1 MRRSIRVPILALI
14 VLSLLIPTFLLAQT
28 SAGALGGRVADE
40 SGGALPGVTVTAT
53 NSATGFSRNV
63 VTGSDGAY
71 RFQALPVGTYNVTAD
86 LSGFTSV
93 TTRNVDVSVA
103 TERTINFTLKQAS
116 VKEQITVTAEAP
128 LVETSPAV
136 GTTIS
141 QREMENLPLNGRQFA
156 NLGSLAPGTTL
167 SVNSDP
173 TKPGQL
179 TIALNGGSGRNVNF
193 VVDGGD
199 NTDDTIGGALQNYNI
214 EAVQE
219 FKIQTQQ
226 YKAEYGRTTGGVLTV
241 VTKTGTNEFAGNAY
255 EFYRDKS
262 LNTESQSEQNSG
274 SGKTN
279 YRRNQYGAT
288 LGGPIVKD
296 RAHFF
301 ITAERL
307 GRRTNYVI
315 DTTPPSSPSNP
326 NPPPIYPEF
335 QGQAVPTPFRDDL
348 LTAKVSGDI
357 NPKQFL
363 QVRYGYQKNTDI
375 YGASPVSLPSA
386 LGTLTNKYRSLLVGH
401 TFQLGSDK
409 LNEFLFQNTHF
420 ANAILPVSDDP
431 FLFYPSGVSVGQ
443 NINTP
448 QTTDQIKRQY
458 KDDFSWTTNLG
469 GRRNDFK
476 FGANYID
483 EPLLGG
489 DFSTGL
495 AGQYNLLS
503 DQRGSPISEITIQGG
518 FAGYNTPIKQYN
530 YYAQD
535 DISVNNKLTLNVG
548 LRYDLWK
555 GFDIDQTNNP
565 IWQVLSTQT
574 KYNDPYL
581 KDFQGGKGGK
591 LDNDTNNWAPRL
603 GFTYDMNADS
613 KHILRGGVGRY
624 FDFPYTNATILFPAV
639 SIQSNY
645 GTVYH
650 YRDPNG
656 IRNANGTFFQPGQPL
671 PPNQLPSADI
681 NPPNEVASPTL
692 ATPYSDQISLGYSW
706 QVNPWLGLNVDA
718 SHIKYRDLPFRFRG
732 NPTDPTTGQARF
744 PQFGSFRIWYGNG
757 FADYNGINLGGHAR
771 LGDKFE
777 LQGFYTLSH
786 TTGNI
791 LAGADEFRIT
801 AADYQPDLRGV
812 RDQTVDPYDP
822 LCNACEGPLNTD
834 ARHRITLS
842 ALYRAPLGI
851 NVSGIVRWHSATP
864 YTDWLGH
871 DYRCGPDGTVANT
884 TTPCDGYA
892 FDLSPGVS
900 HVNTLRGDSFS
911 QTDIRIAKEFR
922 VQGHYGI
929 ELIGEVFNLFNSKNA
944 TGFRGNREIFN
955 TDQNKFVPNPAFGTP
970 ARFAGDPGQG
980 EQRLAQL
987 GIRLSF

>member
-1 MRRSIRVPILALI
+1 MRHSFRVPILAIAIL
-14 VLSLLIPTFLLAQT
+14 LLLISQVALAQT

-40 SGGALPGVTVTAT
+40 TGASLPGVTVTAS
-53 NSATGFSRNV
+53 NASTGFTRSV

-71 RFQALPVGTYNVTAD
+71 RFPSIPIGTYSVTAD

-93 TTRNVDVSVA
+93 TTRNVEINVA
-103 TERTINFTLKQAS
+103 TERTINIALKQAS
-116 VKEQITVTAEAP
+116 VKEQITVTAAAP
-128 LVETSPAV
+128 LVETSPSV

-156 NLGSLAPGTTL
+156 NLGSLAPGTSL

-241 VTKTGTNEFAGNAY
+241 VTKTGTNDFDGSAY

-262 LNTESQSEQNSG
+262 LNEETTTEKDTG
-274 SGKTN
+274 SGKSP
-279 YRRNQYGAT
+279 YRRNQYGAAF
-288 LGGPIVKD
+288 GGPIVKD

-301 ITAERL
+301 ITGERL
-307 GRRTNYVI
+307 NRKTNYVV
-315 DTTPPSSPSNP
+315 DTGG
-326 NPPPIYPEF
+326 IYPSLD
-335 QGQAVPTPFRDDL
+335 GSVVATPFKDDL
-348 LTAKVSGDI
+348 LTGKISGDI
-357 NPKQFL
+357 NPRQFL

-375 YGASPVSLPSA
+375 YGASPVATPSS
-386 LGTLTNKYRSLLVGH
+386 LGTLTNKYRSFLIGH
-401 TFQLGSDK
+401 TWQLGSDK
-409 LNEFLFQNTHF
+409 VNEATFQNTHF
-420 ANAILPVSDDP
+420 TNAILAVSNDP

-448 QTTDQIKRQY
+448 QTTLQTKRQY
-458 KDDFSWTTNLG
+458 KDDFSWTTTLG

-476 FGANYID
+476 IGANYID
-483 EPLLGG
+483 EPVLGG

-495 AGQYNLLS
+495 AGQYTLKE
-503 DQRGSPISEITIQGG
+503 DRVGSPVVDIAIFGG

-530 YYAQD
+530 YYVQD
-535 DISVNNKLTLNVG
+535 DISVNNKLTVNAG

-565 IWQVLSTQT
+565 IWKALSTQT
-574 KYNDPYL
+574 KYSESYL

-591 LDNDTNNWAPRL
+591 LENDTNNFAPRL
-603 GFTYDMNADS
+603 GFSYDLHGDS
-613 KHILRGGVGRY
+613 KNIIRGGVGRY
-624 FDFPYTNATILFPAV
+624 FDFPYTNATILFPSVA
-639 SIQSNY
+639 IQSTY
-645 GTVYH
+645 GQTYAFH
-650 YRDPNG
+650 DDSG
-656 IRNANGTFFQPGQPL
+656 IKNSNGTFFQPGQPL
-671 PPNQLPSADI
+671 PPNQLGSPDVAA
-681 NPPNEVASPTL
+681 PNEVASPTL

-706 QVNPWLGLNVDA
+706 QVSPWLGLNVDA
-718 SHIKYRDLPFRFRG
+718 SHIQYRDLPFRFRA
-732 NPTDPTTGQARF
+732 NPFDPATGKRRF

-757 FADYNGINLGGHAR
+757 FADYNGINIGGHAR
-771 LGDKFE
+771 IGDKFE

-812 RDQTVDPYDP
+812 RDQSVNPYDP
-822 LCNACEGPLNTD
+822 LCGACEGPLNTD
-834 ARHRITLS
+834 ARHRVTVS
-842 ALYRAPLGI
+842 ALYHAPYGFSF
-851 NVSGIVRWHSATP
+851 SGIMRYRSATP
-864 YTDWLGH
+864 YTVWAGTDIS
-871 DYRCGPDGTVANT
+871 CGPTGPT
-884 TTPCDGYA
+884 TCRDGYA
-892 FDLSPGVS
+892 FDLAPGVTK
-900 HVNTLRGDSFS
+900 VNSARGASFS
-911 QTDIRIAKEFR
+911 QTDVRIAKEFKLM
-922 VQGHYGI
+922 GNYGI
-929 ELIGEVFNLFNSKNA
+929 ELIGEVFNLFNSKNES
-944 TGFRGNREIFN
+944 GFRA
-955 TDQNKFVPNPAFGTP
+955 DGTP
-970 ARFAGDPGQG
+970 SRFAGDPGQG
-980 EQRLAQL
+980 EQRLTQL
-987 GIRLSF
+987 GVRFTF

>member
-1 MRRSIRVPILALI
+1 MRRSIRVPILAI
-14 VLSLLIPTFLLAQT
+14 SLLLLISSSLLAQT

-40 SGGALPGVTVTAT
+40 SGASLPGVTVTAS
-53 NSATGFSRNV
+53 NASTGFTRSV
-63 VTGSDGAY
+63 VTGSDGGY
-71 RFQALPVGTYNVTAD
+71 RFPSIPVGTYSVTAD
-86 LSGFTSV
+86 LNGFTSV
-93 TTRNVDVSVA
+93 TTRNVEINVA
-103 TERTINFTLKQAS
+103 TERTINFALKQAT
-116 VKEQITVTAEAP
+116 VKEQITVTAAAP
-128 LVETSPAV
+128 LIETSPSV

-141 QREMENLPLNGRQFA
+141 QREIENLPLNGRQFA
-156 NLGSLAPGTTL
+156 NLGSLAPGTSL

-241 VTKTGTNEFAGNAY
+241 VTKTGTNDFEGSAY

-262 LNTESQSEQNSG
+262 LNTASTSEAGVKSP
-274 SGKTN
+274 
-279 YRRNQYGAT
+279 YRRNQYGAS

-301 ITAERL
+301 VTGERL

-315 DTTPPSSPSNP
+315 DTTPPPSTANP
-326 NPPPIYPEF
+326 NPVPIYPEF
-335 QGQAVPTPFRDDL
+335 QGQTVPTPFRDDL

-375 YGASPVSLPSA
+375 YGASPAALPSA
-386 LGTLTNKYRSLLVGH
+386 LGTLTNKYRSLLAGH
-401 TFQLGSDK
+401 TWQIGSDK
-409 LNEFLFQNTHF
+409 VNEAVFQNTHF
-420 ANAILPVSDDP
+420 ANAILPVSNDP

-476 FGANYID
+476 VGANYID

-495 AGQYNLLS
+495 AGQYTLA
-503 DQRGSPISEITIQGG
+503 DDKRGAPVTDITINGG

-535 DISVNNKLTLNVG
+535 DVSVNNKLTLNVG

-555 GFDIDQTNNP
+555 GFDLDQTNNP
-565 IWQVLSTQT
+565 IWKTLSTQT
-574 KYNDPYL
+574 KYNEAFL
-581 KDFQGGKGGK
+581 KDFQGGQGGK
-591 LDNDTNNWAPRL
+591 LENDTNNWAPRL
-603 GFTYDMNADS
+603 GFTYDLHGDA
-613 KHILRGGVGRY
+613 KQILRGGVGRY

-645 GTVYH
+645 GTVYSYH
-650 YRDPNG
+650 DDNG
-656 IRNANGTFFQPGQPL
+656 IKNANGTFFQPGQPL

-681 NPPNEVASPTL
+681 NPPTEVASPTL

-706 QVNPWLGLNVDA
+706 QANPWLGLNVDA
-718 SHIKYRDLPFRFRG
+718 SHIKYRDLPYRFRG
-732 NPTDPTTGQARF
+732 NPFDPATGKRRF
-744 PQFGSFRIWYGNG
+744 PNFGNFRIWYGNG
-757 FADYNGINLGGHAR
+757 FADYNGVNLGGHAR

-791 LAGADEFRIT
+791 LGGADEFRIT
-801 AADYQPDLRGV
+801 AADHQPDLRAV
-812 RDQTVDPYDP
+812 RDQSVNPYDP
-822 LCNACEGPLNTD
+822 SCGACEGPLNTD
-834 ARHRITLS
+834 ARHRITMS

-871 DYRCGPDGTVANT
+871 DYKCGADGAFTNT

-911 QTDIRIAKEFR
+911 QTDVRIAKELKFH
-922 VQGHYGI
+922 GNYGI

-944 TGFRGNREIFN
+944 SGFRGNREVLDSK
-955 TDQNKFVPNPAFGTP
+955 TKTFVPNPAFGTP

>member
-1 MRRSIRVPILALI
+1 MRHSFRVPILAIAIL
-14 VLSLLIPTFLLAQT
+14 LLLISQVALAQT

-40 SGGALPGVTVTAT
+40 TGASLPGVTVTAS
-53 NSATGFSRNV
+53 NASTGFARSV

-71 RFQALPVGTYNVTAD
+71 RFPSIPIGTYSVTAD

-93 TTRNVDVSVA
+93 TTRNVEINVA
-103 TERTINFTLKQAS
+103 TERTINIALKQAS
-116 VKEQITVTAEAP
+116 VKEQITVTAAAP
-128 LVETSPAV
+128 LVETSPSV

-156 NLGSLAPGTTL
+156 NLGSLAPGTSL

-241 VTKTGTNEFAGNAY
+241 VTKTGTNDFDGSAY

-262 LNTESQSEQNSG
+262 LNEETTTEKDTG
-274 SGKTN
+274 SGKSP
-279 YRRNQYGAT
+279 YRRNQYGAAF
-288 LGGPIVKD
+288 GGPIVKD

-301 ITAERL
+301 ITGERL
-307 GRRTNYVI
+307 NRKTNYVV
-315 DTTPPSSPSNP
+315 DTGG
-326 NPPPIYPEF
+326 IYPSLD
-335 QGQAVPTPFRDDL
+335 GSVVATPFKDDL
-348 LTAKVSGDI
+348 LTGKISGDI
-357 NPKQFL
+357 NPRQFL

-375 YGASPVSLPSA
+375 YGASPVATPSS
-386 LGTLTNKYRSLLVGH
+386 LGTLTNKYRSFLIGH
-401 TFQLGSDK
+401 TWQLGSDK
-409 LNEFLFQNTHF
+409 VNEATFQNTHF
-420 ANAILPVSDDP
+420 TNAILAVSNDP

-448 QTTDQIKRQY
+448 QTTLQTKRQY
-458 KDDFSWTTNLG
+458 KDDFSWTTTLG

-476 FGANYID
+476 IGANYID
-483 EPLLGG
+483 EPVLGG

-495 AGQYNLLS
+495 AGQYTLKE
-503 DQRGSPISEITIQGG
+503 DRVGSPVVDIAIFGG

-530 YYAQD
+530 YYVQD
-535 DISVNNKLTLNVG
+535 DISVNNKLTVNAG

-565 IWQVLSTQT
+565 IWKALSTQT
-574 KYNDPYL
+574 KYSESYL

-591 LDNDTNNWAPRL
+591 LENDTNNFAPRL
-603 GFTYDMNADS
+603 GFSYDLHGDS
-613 KHILRGGVGRY
+613 KNIIRGGVGRY
-624 FDFPYTNATILFPAV
+624 FDFPYTNATILFPSVA
-639 SIQSNY
+639 IQSTY
-645 GTVYH
+645 GQTYAFH
-650 YRDPNG
+650 DDSG
-656 IRNANGTFFQPGQPL
+656 IKNSNGTFFQPGQPL
-671 PPNQLPSADI
+671 PPNQLGSPDVP
-681 NPPNEVASPTL
+681 PPNEVASPTL

-706 QVNPWLGLNVDA
+706 QVSPWLGLNVDA
-718 SHIKYRDLPFRFRG
+718 SHIQYRDLPFRFRA
-732 NPTDPTTGQARF
+732 NPFDPATGKRRF

-757 FADYNGINLGGHAR
+757 FADYNGINIGGHAR
-771 LGDKFE
+771 IGDKFE

-812 RDQTVDPYDP
+812 RDQSVNPYDP
-822 LCNACEGPLNTD
+822 LCGACEGPLNTD
-834 ARHRITLS
+834 ARHRVTVS
-842 ALYRAPLGI
+842 ALYHAPYGFSF
-851 NVSGIVRWHSATP
+851 SGIMRYRSATP
-864 YTDWLGH
+864 YTVWAGTDIS
-871 DYRCGPDGTVANT
+871 CGPTGPT
-884 TTPCDGYA
+884 TCRDGYA
-892 FDLSPGVS
+892 FDLAPGVTK
-900 HVNTLRGDSFS
+900 VNSARGASFS
-911 QTDIRIAKEFR
+911 QTDVRIAKEFKLM
-922 VQGHYGI
+922 GNYGI
-929 ELIGEVFNLFNSKNA
+929 ELIGEVFNLFNSKNES
-944 TGFRGNREIFN
+944 GFRA
-955 TDQNKFVPNPAFGTP
+955 DGTP
-970 ARFAGDPGQG
+970 SRFAGDPGQG
-980 EQRLAQL
+980 EQRLTQL
-987 GIRLSF
+987 GVRFTF